1 MFPLYTVA
9 SVRFKHKPIEGSP
22 DQNKDV
28 APDELILDGQQRLT
42 SLYMGV
48 DIPDEQI
55 NDFGDKDYILDRI
68 VKELN
73 IQFNTHK
80 QLLLKA
86 QYEFYVRSDFE
97 KAFSMIFR
105 KRYVASILQLRKN
118 KAREKS
124 F

>member
-1 MFPLYTVA
+1 MFLSYENE

-42 SLYMGV
+42 SLYTGV

>member
-1 MFPLYTVA
+1 MFLSYENE

-68 VKELN
+68 VKKLN

>member
-1 MFPLYTVA
+1 MKTKVFALN
-9 SVRFKHKPIEGSP
+9 HKPIEGLP

-42 SLYMGV
+42 FLYMGV

-55 NDFGDKDYILDRI
+55 DDFGDKDYILERI
-68 VKELN
+68 VKEHN

-80 QLLLKA
+80 QLLLKV

-105 KRYVASILQLRKN
+105 KRYVAPILQLCKN